1 MRKRSIFFLSIL
13 IALPLFSQEKA
24 FKIFLADS
32 ALKNAS
38 VSFLVADAD
47 SFTTL
52 YEYNSGKSLMPASVM
67 KLVTTATALELLGPD
82 YTFIT
87 TVGYTG
93 EVNKSTGILNGDIVI
108 KGGGDPALGSE
119 NFEEHYG
126 DFTGR
131 WIEEIKKTG
140 ISKIRGKII
149 TDDSYYDYQPVPGK
163 WLWED
168 AGNYYGAGAHGLS
181 VYNNTYEIHFKTSSD
196 SSDHVITGVVP
207 EECRAELTDRLIVS
221 GTEDEGYVFAAPY
234 STGGWLAGTIPANQE
249 DFVLKASISDPPLL
263 MAKIIYRKLRS
274 AGIRISG
281 EPATTRLESS
291 VYDEFTKISEVTSPA
306 LKDIIVVLN
315 HESVNLYAEHLVKE
329 LGKVLKN
336 NGSTLS
342 GTEAINKFLI
352 SAGINTDGMFME
364 DGSGLSP
371 LDAVNARGIADLLFY
386 MKNKSRYSGEFFT
399 SLPEAGR
406 EGTLKNYFRDPFFE
420 SRMSAKSGS
429 MTRVRSYAGYITTLS
444 GKKLIFCI
452 IVNNYSGPSRNI
464 VSGIEEILK
473 EIIVSR

>member
-52 YEYNSGKSLMPASVM
+52 YEYNSGKSLIPASVM

-87 TVGYTG
+87 TVGYTR
-93 EVNKSTGILNGDIVI
+93 EVDKRTGILNGDIVI

-168 AGNYYGAGAHGLS
+168 AGNYYGAGAYGLS
-181 VYNNTYEIHFKTSSD
+181 LYDILPHY
-196 SSDHVITGVVP
+196 
-207 EECRAELTDRLIVS
+207 
-221 GTEDEGYVFAAPY
+221 
-234 STGGWLAGTIPANQE
+234 LA
-249 DFVLKASISDPPLL
+249 
-263 MAKIIYRKLRS
+263 
-274 AGIRISG
+274 
-281 EPATTRLESS
+281 
-291 VYDEFTKISEVTSPA
+291 
-306 LKDIIVVLN
+306 
-315 HESVNLYAEHLVKE
+315 
-329 LGKVLKN
+329 
-336 NGSTLS
+336 
-342 GTEAINKFLI
+342 
-352 SAGINTDGMFME
+352 
-364 DGSGLSP
+364 
-371 LDAVNARGIADLLFY
+371 
-386 MKNKSRYSGEFFT
+386 
-399 SLPEAGR
+399 
-406 EGTLKNYFRDPFFE
+406 
-420 SRMSAKSGS
+420 
-429 MTRVRSYAGYITTLS
+429 
-444 GKKLIFCI
+444 
-452 IVNNYSGPSRNI
+452 RN
-464 VSGIEEILK
+464 
-473 EIIVSR
+473 